1 MADGSIYLV
10 IAGTF
15 FGFIALAFVLLYPV
29 YRFMKRQE
37 TLSDDWTPEA
47 ISRRQRRQS
56 ARPRDGSDDPL
67 RDDGPPG
74 GEPVAP

>member
-15 FGFIALAFVLLYPV
+15 FGFIALAFILLFPV
-29 YRFMKRQE
+29 YRFMQRQE
-37 TLSDDWTPEA
+37 RLSDDWTPEA
-47 ISRRQRRQS
+47 IARRQRGRS
-56 ARPRDGSDDPL
+56 APRRPPADDASDDE
-67 RDDGPPG
+67 PG

>member
-15 FGFIALAFVLLYPV
+15 FGFIALAFVLLFPV

-37 TLSDDWTPEA
+37 RLADDWTPEA
-47 ISRRQRRQS
+47 IARRQRGRS
-56 ARPRDGSDDPL
+56 APPPPPGDGADDD
-67 RDDGPPG
+67 RG

>member
-15 FGFIALAFVLLYPV
+15 FGFIALAFILLFPV

-37 TLSDDWTPEA
+37 HLSDDWTPEA
-47 ISRRQRRQS
+47 IARRQRGQS
-56 ARPRDGSDDPL
+56 APRRAP
-67 RDDGPPG
+67 DDGTDDQG